1 MKKLIILTAC
11 FVVASS
17 IISFA
22 ILPTI
27 KNNRVS
33 GISYNTPEESA
44 ISSCSSYVLTYVV
57 KNFNGNIAVFEGN
70 NEKPFKITDVS
81 IKDLPYADQELLLNG
96 IFATK
101 ISEVNQIL
109 EDYCS

>member
-11 FVVASS
+11 FVVISS
-17 IISFA
+17 IISFT

-27 KNNRVS
+27 KNNNAS
-33 GISYNTPEESA
+33 GITYNSSEEPVS
-44 ISSCSSYVLTYVV
+44 SSCSSYVLTYVV

-70 NEKPFKITDVS
+70 NEKPFKITDVL

-101 ISEVNQIL
+101 VSEVNQIL